1 MVGTELAQGWNA
13 RAQELLDKV
22 LRPVQSDLVRLRV
35 QLTTLVLLE
44 PLCDVVFR
52 PEIVDNKA
60 DPARK
65 QNNNGA
71 DNFSNNRNRLLANV
85 DDSQYGKHQ
94 TNDVDNRFHV
104 LAIIC
109 DKIVKTSEKTKD

>member
-1 MVGTELAQGWNA
+1 
-13 RAQELLDKV
+13 
-22 LRPVQSDLVRLRV
+22 
-35 QLTTLVLLE
+35 
-44 PLCDVVFR
+44 VVFC